1 VPRSNHEQGN
11 NLMTNPRIE
20 RLFEHTKLLCFG
32 RYVLTV
38 PVESRLAFGRDF
50 PTLPNRAK
58 DIEKVMEADR
68 AKILAANKTAEI
80 NYFGKGPM
88 PNTWLIRS
96 YKSGSAKELELEGFR
111 IYYVIGPHIFVD
123 GDATAK
129 SQNVTPESILKD
141 VVETTKNLRM
151 RTPDEVPNDQG
162 LCHEFGFTHDD
173 SFGSVLSQV
182 GLHMAA
188 LPDVVFSV
196 QSNQTINANYPG
208 NSDGLLKLIAD
219 RKREAGSRYPKF
231 TTLREGKKKIHGWD
245 GEESLVRRPDGTQ
258 DFEWMFIGENG
269 GSVARPGNLSV
280 MMRTKVEAD
289 RAGAAQ
295 ASSLNDEEAIAL
307 WDKLLDSLK
316 FRVAVPG
323 APADAVAI
331 K

>member
-1 VPRSNHEQGN
+1 
-11 NLMTNPRIE
+11 MTNPRIE

-32 RYVLTV
+32 RYVLTA
-38 PVESRLAFGRDF
+38 PVDSRLAFGRDF
-50 PTLPNRAK
+50 PTLSNRAN
-58 DIEKVMEADR
+58 DIEKVMETER
-68 AKILAANKTAEI
+68 AKILARNKTAEI
-80 NYFGKGPM
+80 NYFGRGPV
-88 PNTWLIRS
+88 PDTWLIRS
-96 YKSGSAKELELEGFR
+96 YKSDSAKELELEGFR
-111 IYYVIGPHIFVD
+111 IYHVVGPHIFVN
-123 GDATAK
+123 GRGTANGAT
-129 SQNVTPESILKD
+129 VESILRD
-141 VVETTKNLRM
+141 TVETAKNLRQ

-162 LCHEFGFTHDD
+162 LCHEFGFTHDE
-173 SFGSVLSQV
+173 SFSSVLSQV

-196 QSNQTINANYPG
+196 ESNQTINAKFSG
-208 NSDGLLKLIAD
+208 NTDGLLKLIAD
-219 RKREAGSRYPKF
+219 RKREAGSRYPKL

-245 GEESLVRRPDGTQ
+245 GEESLVRRADGTQ

-280 MMRTKVEAD
+280 VMRTKVQAD
-289 RAGAAQ
+289 RVGAAA

-307 WDKLLDSLK
+307 WDKLLDGLK

>member
-1 VPRSNHEQGN
+1 
-11 NLMTNPRIE
+11 MTNPRIE

-32 RYVLTV
+32 RYVLAV
-38 PVESRLAFGRDF
+38 PLDSRLAFGRDF
-50 PTLPNRAK
+50 PTLPNQAK
-58 DIEKVMEADR
+58 HIEKVMESER
-68 AKILAANKTAEI
+68 AKILKADKTAEVT
-80 NYFGKGPM
+80 YFGKGPA

-96 YKSGSAKELELEGFR
+96 YENISAKELELEAFDV
-111 IYYVIGPHIFVD
+111 YYIVGPHIFVG
-123 GDATAK
+123 GDATTK
-129 SQNVTPESILKD
+129 SSNTTADSILQRTID
-141 VVETTKNLRM
+141 VAKNLRA
-151 RTPDEVPNDQG
+151 REPDEVPTEQG
-162 LCHEFGFTHDD
+162 LCHQFGFRRLD
-173 SFGSVLSQV
+173 GAKGNVLTQV
-182 GLHMAA
+182 GLHIAA

-196 QSNQTINANYPG
+196 QSNQTVNANFPG

-219 RKREAGSRYPKF
+219 RKREAGSNYPRL
-231 TTLREGKKKIHGWD
+231 TTLREGKRKVHGWD

-280 MMRTKVEAD
+280 TMRTKVEAD
-289 RAGAAQ
+289 RIGAAK

-307 WDKLLDSLK
+307 WDKLLEGLK